1 MPSTPRVSVVIPC
14 YNAERYIA
22 STLRSVVSQE
32 WPELEVIVVDDGSTD
47 ASPTIVKS
55 RFPDV
60 TLLRQQN
67 AGVAAARNRGIA
79 HASGEWIAF
88 IDADDYWLPGKLGEQ
103 WKHLRERPGC
113 RMSYTG
119 WHVWASEAEAP
130 DDTLLSDLAHRVSHG
145 ATGWIYTQLLTDCV
159 VWTST
164 VLMHRSLFDEIGTF
178 DADLRIG
185 EDWDLWLR
193 ASRATQIMRV
203 PRPLALYRSHPVSIT
218 RRLPQKNWQGI
229 VVGRALSR
237 WGLQSPDGTRADE
250 HRVKYHLA
258 RSWSSFGAAH
268 LAVGDIT
275 RGWES
280 AVTAMGVDWRHL
292 PAWKLLAKCA
302 ARGIMP
308 SALRH

>member
-1 MPSTPRVSVVIPC
+1 MHPTPRVSVIIPC

-22 STLRSVVSQE
+22 AALRSVLSQE

-47 ASPTIVKS
+47 QSATIIDEY
-55 RFPDV
+55 FPVV

-88 IDADDYWLPGKLGEQ
+88 IDADDYWLPGKLIDQ
-103 WKHLRERPGC
+103 WRHLRKLPDC
-113 RMSYTG
+113 RMSYTA
-119 WHVWASEAEAP
+119 WHVWPSDADVP
-130 DDTLLSDLAHRVSHG
+130 DAALLSDLATRESHG
-145 ATGWIYTQLLTDCV
+145 ASGWIYPHLLIDCV

-164 VLMHRSLFDEIGTF
+164 VLMHRSLFDEVGPF
-178 DADLRIG
+178 DSDLRIG

-193 ASRATQIMRV
+193 VSRKTQIMRL
-203 PRPLALYRSHPVSIT
+203 PRPLALYRSHPISIT

-250 HRVKYHLA
+250 RRVKHHLA

-268 LAVGDIT
+268 LAAGDVA

-280 AVTAMGVDWRHL
+280 AVTAMDVDWRHIA
-292 PAWKLLAKCA
+292 AWKLLAKCA
-302 ARGIMP
+302 ARGIVP
-308 SALRH
+308 SALRP